1 MADAID
7 PTSPP
12 PGRKRRTL
20 RRLLAALV
28 GLLGLGAAGM
38 LGFRAW
44 VHAAPDP
51 DAPRVVLS
59 IGADWA
65 NDVGLHQA
73 AYQASL
79 TRLGARTVEVSP
91 RDERSASEIL
101 AEADALVLTGGGD
114 VDPRCYGGDPSAA
127 VLVDAKR
134 DAFEM
139 ALLREALARDLP
151 VLAVCRGHQL
161 LNVHLGGT
169 LRDLRQ
175 DRELS
180 RTHGISARS
189 LVAHDVVVRPGSCLA
204 GLWQGAREGEV
215 NSFHGQAIGSVAS
228 GLVVSARAADGV
240 VEAVEVP
247 DRRFVLGVQWHPEMM
262 TTPQARAIFSG
273 LLEEARAQRRERA
286 QRRAPALR
294 AR

>member
-1 MADAID
+1 LADA
-7 PTSPP
+7 PQRPALR
-12 PGRKRRTL
+12 RKRRFL
-20 RRLLAALV
+20 RRLLLALFGV
-28 GLLGLGAAGM
+28 LGLSAAGM

-44 VHAAPDP
+44 VHAAPP
-51 DAPRVVLS
+51 ADAPRVVLS

-91 RDERSASEIL
+91 RDERSAQAIL
-101 AEADALVLTGGGD
+101 ADADALVLTGGGD
-114 VDPRCYGGDPSAA
+114 VDPSCYGGAPGQG
-127 VLVDAKR
+127 VLVDATR

-189 LVAHDVVVRPGSCLA
+189 LVAHDVAVRPGSCLA
-204 GLWQGAREGEV
+204 QLWEGAREGEV
-215 NSFHGQAIGSVAS
+215 NSFHGQAIGRVAS
-228 GLVVSARAADGV
+228 GLIVSARAADGV

-262 TTPQARAIFSG
+262 TTPQARAIFAG
-273 LLEEARAQRRERA
+273 LLAEARAQRRERA
-286 QRRAPALR
+286 PARRPLR
-294 AR
+294 SK

>member
-1 MADAID
+1 MPDAR
-7 PTSPP
+7 PT
-12 PGRKRRTL
+12 PGSKRRL
-20 RRLLAALV
+20 ARRLALALL
-28 GLLGLGAAGM
+28 GLLGLSAAGM

-44 VHAAPDP
+44 VRAAPPP

-73 AYQASL
+73 TYQASL
-79 TRLGARTVEVSP
+79 TRLGARTVEASP
-91 RDERSASEIL
+91 RDERAARAIL

-114 VDPRCYGGDPSAA
+114 VDPRCYGADPAGA
-127 VLVDAKR
+127 VLVDPAR
-134 DAFEM
+134 DDFEL

-189 LVAHDVVVRPGSCLA
+189 LVAHDVEVRPGSCLA
-204 GLWQGAREGEV
+204 ELWEGARSAEV
-215 NSFHGQAIGSVAS
+215 NSFHGQAIDQVAS

-262 TTPQARAIFSG
+262 STPQARAIFAG
-273 LLEEARAQRRERA
+273 LLREARALRAERA
-286 QRRAPALR
+286 LR
-294 AR
+294 SR